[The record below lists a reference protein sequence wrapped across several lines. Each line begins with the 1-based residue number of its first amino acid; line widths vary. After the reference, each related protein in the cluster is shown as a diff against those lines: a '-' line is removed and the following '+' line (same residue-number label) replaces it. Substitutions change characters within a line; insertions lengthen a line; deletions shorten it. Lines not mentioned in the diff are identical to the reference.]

1 MCSSKEPDG
10 QLHKEDEGIIYKD
23 GIGMTDYKL
32 IALDLDGTA
41 LKDGGWL
48 SDVTRKVISNA
59 VLAGFLVVPTTG
71 RTLTEIPD
79 EILAIPGIRYAIVS
93 NGASIMDLENDE
105 EIYSDLISLDS
116 AKILFDLLY
125 AQNVAFQAYSEGVSF
140 CDERFMAEVVGHFG
154 GRDKNYYWLAERIR
168 FVKNLPA
175 YFEKAKRHIE
185 KITVNRIIGEDR
197 IMIEQALAEIS
208 TVVTTSSDPRN
219 MEINSAT
226 ANKGSALLELSR
238 GLGILPEHVMAIG
251 DGNNDIEMLSVAGFS
266 VAMGNAEPGAKQVAS
281 YVTVSNNDDGVVVV
295 FRKFLGIGI

>member
-1 MCSSKEPDG
+1 
-10 QLHKEDEGIIYKD
+10 
-23 GIGMTDYKL
+23 MTQYKL

-48 SDVTRKVISNA
+48 SDVTRKAISDA

-79 EILAIPGIRYAIVS
+79 EILAIPGIRFAIVS

-105 EIYSDLISLDS
+105 EIYSDLIPLDS

-140 CDERFMAEVVGHFG
+140 CDERFMAEVVSYFG

-185 KITVNRIIGEDR
+185 KITVNRLIGEDR

-208 TVVTTSSDPRN
+208 TLVTTSSDPRN

-251 DGNNDIEMLSVAGFS
+251 DGNNDVEMLSVAGFS
-266 VAMGNAEPGAKQVAS
+266 VAMGNAEPVVKQVAS

>member
-1 MCSSKEPDG
+1 
-10 QLHKEDEGIIYKD
+10 
-23 GIGMTDYKL
+23 MTEYKL

-41 LKDGGWL
+41 LNDGGWL
-48 SDVTRKVISNA
+48 SDMTRNAISSA

-71 RTLTEIPD
+71 RTLAEIPD

-93 NGASIMDLENDE
+93 NGASIMDLKNDE

-140 CDERFMAEVVGHFG
+140 CDERFMAEVVNYFG

-185 KITVNRIIGEDR
+185 KITVNRLIGEDR

-226 ANKGSALLELSR
+226 ANKGSALLELSS
-238 GLGILPEHVMAIG
+238 GLGILPEHIMAIG

-281 YVTVSNNDDGVVVV
+281 YVTVSNNDDGVMVI

>member
-1 MCSSKEPDG
+1 
-10 QLHKEDEGIIYKD
+10 
-23 GIGMTDYKL
+23 MTEYKL

-41 LKDGGWL
+41 LNDGGWL
-48 SDVTRKVISNA
+48 SDVTRNAISSA

-71 RTLTEIPD
+71 RTLAEIPD

-105 EIYSDLISLDS
+105 EVYSDLISLDS

-140 CDERFMAEVVGHFG
+140 CDERFMAEVASYFG

-185 KITVNRIIGEDR
+185 KITVNRLIGEDR

-226 ANKGSALLELSR
+226 ANKGSALLELSS
-238 GLGILPEHVMAIG
+238 GLGILPEHIMAIG

-281 YVTVSNNDDGVVVV
+281 YVTVSNNDDGVMVI

>member
-1 MCSSKEPDG
+1 
-10 QLHKEDEGIIYKD
+10 
-23 GIGMTDYKL
+23 MTHYKL

-48 SDVTRKVISNA
+48 SDVTRKAISDA
-59 VLAGFLVVPTTG
+59 ILAGFLVVPTTG

-79 EILAIPGIRYAIVS
+79 EILAIPGIRFAIVS

-105 EIYSDLISLDS
+105 EIYSDLIPLDS

-140 CDERFMAEVVGHFG
+140 CDERFMAEVVSYFG

-185 KITVNRIIGEDR
+185 KITVNRLIGEDR
-197 IMIEQALAEIS
+197 IMIEQALVEIS
-208 TVVTTSSDPRN
+208 TLVTTSSDPRN

-251 DGNNDIEMLSVAGFS
+251 DGNNDVEMLSVAGFS
-266 VAMGNAEPGAKQVAS
+266 VAMGNAEPVVKQVAS

-295 FRKFLGIGI
+295 FRKFLGIGIG

>member
-1 MCSSKEPDG
+1 
-10 QLHKEDEGIIYKD
+10 
-23 GIGMTDYKL
+23 MTQYKL

-48 SDVTRKVISNA
+48 SDVTRKAISDA

-79 EILAIPGIRYAIVS
+79 EILAIPGIRFAIVS

-105 EIYSDLISLDS
+105 EIYSDLIPLDS

-140 CDERFMAEVVGHFG
+140 CDERFMAEVVSYFG

-185 KITVNRIIGEDR
+185 KITVNRLIGEDR

-208 TVVTTSSDPRN
+208 TLVTTSSDPRN

-251 DGNNDIEMLSVAGFS
+251 DGNNDVEMLSVAGFS
-266 VAMGNAEPGAKQVAS
+266 VAMGNAEPVVKQVAS

-295 FRKFLGIGI
+295 FRKFLGIG

>member
-1 MCSSKEPDG
+1 
-10 QLHKEDEGIIYKD
+10 
-23 GIGMTDYKL
+23 MTDYKL

-48 SDVTRKVISNA
+48 SDVTREAINSA

-125 AQNVAFQAYSEGVSF
+125 AQNIAFQVNSEGVSF
-140 CDERFMAEVVGHFG
+140 CDERFMAEVVSYFG

-175 YFEKAKRHIE
+175 YFEKAKRHVE
-185 KITVNRIIGEDR
+185 KITVYRLFGENRIIF
-197 IMIEQALAEIS
+197 EQALAEIS

-219 MEINSAT
+219 LEINSAT
-226 ANKGSALLELSR
+226 ANKGSALLELIR
-238 GLGILPEHVMAIG
+238 GLGILPEHVMSIG

-266 VAMGNAEPGAKQVAS
+266 VAMGNAEPCVKQVSS
-281 YVTVSNNDDGVVVV
+281 YVTVSNNDDGVVAV
-295 FRKFLGIGI
+295 FRKFLGIG

>member
-1 MCSSKEPDG
+1 ME
-10 QLHKEDEGIIYKD
+10 LE
-23 GIGMTDYKL
+23 MTDCKL

-48 SDVTRKVISNA
+48 SDVTQRAISSA
-59 VLAGFLVVPTTG
+59 VAAGFLVVPTTG

-140 CDERFMAEVVGHFG
+140 CDERFMAEVVSYFG

-168 FVKNLPA
+168 FVKDLPA
-175 YFEKAKRHIE
+175 YFEKAKRHLE
-185 KITVNRIIGEDR
+185 KITVNRIIGGDR
-197 IMIEQALAEIS
+197 IMFEQALAGIS

-251 DGNNDIEMLSVAGFS
+251 DGDNDIEMLSVAGFS
-266 VAMGNAEPGAKQVAS
+266 IAMGNAEPGAKQVAS

-295 FRKFLGIGI
+295 FRKFLGIEIV

>member
-1 MCSSKEPDG
+1 
-10 QLHKEDEGIIYKD
+10 
-23 GIGMTDYKL
+23 MTEYKL

-48 SDVTRKVISNA
+48 SDVTRKAISDA

-79 EILAIPGIRYAIVS
+79 EILAIPGIRFAIVS

-105 EIYSDLISLDS
+105 EIYSDLIPLDS

-140 CDERFMAEVVGHFG
+140 CDERFMAEVVSYFG

-185 KITVNRIIGEDR
+185 KITVNRLIGEDR

-208 TVVTTSSDPRN
+208 TLVTTSSDPRN

-266 VAMGNAEPGAKQVAS
+266 VAMGNAEPVVKQVAS

-295 FRKFLGIGI
+295 FRKFLGIG

>member
-1 MCSSKEPDG
+1 
-10 QLHKEDEGIIYKD
+10 
-23 GIGMTDYKL
+23 MTDYKL

-48 SDVTRKVISNA
+48 SDVTREAINSA

-125 AQNVAFQAYSEGVSF
+125 AQNIAFQVNSEGVSF
-140 CDERFMAEVVGHFG
+140 CDERFMAEVVSYFG

-175 YFEKAKRHIE
+175 YFEKAKRHVE
-185 KITVNRIIGEDR
+185 KITVYRLIGDDR
-197 IMIEQALAEIS
+197 IMIERVLSEITS
-208 TVVTTSSDPRN
+208 VTTTSSDPRN

-226 ANKGSALLELSR
+226 ANKGSALLELIR
-238 GLGILPEHVMAIG
+238 GLGILPEHVMSIG
-251 DGNNDIEMLSVAGFS
+251 DGNNDIEMLSVGGFS
-266 VAMGNAEPGAKQVAS
+266 IAMGNAEPCVKQVSS
-281 YVTVSNNDDGVVVV
+281 YVTVSNNDDGVVVA
-295 FRKFLGIGI
+295 FRKFLGIG